1 MPTEINVGDDFVAG
15 IAPTTAPKNLLPSE
29 HGLKHDFKP
38 WHKPRKHWIR
48 INQWCAETTELI
60 KQFKKRENKV
70 LTYLSLPGPDML
82 DIRALHDEC
91 NKQGYSIKYL
101 GFNDPS
107 VETDNEQTELNISRN
122 ELANLP
128 GIHPDSQ
135 IVPDRFEAIAST
147 EKVAYQHLENF
158 GSFDVVNL
166 DLCNSVAAHVPLE
179 RQETYFSAIAALVE
193 HQSKNRTAPWLL
205 FVTTRVNDSTTTVN
219 PNALRKLLEC
229 LKANIQ
235 QHPQFRTDL
244 NNVLRLDAAM
254 INDAVSGSKKLKPK
268 ELYHAFT
275 VAFGKWLLRYLASG
289 APTWTLDMLSSWAY
303 HVHHQNDTPDMLSLA
318 YKCMPI
324 VKPKTDHFK
333 LGHNPH
339 GVNTQASISERDAAL
354 KLIPIVQD
362 VRNLDI
368 RLKNDANEL
377 KTIVDEAAKL
387 MELARYDRNA
397 YIKTFSHG

>member
-1 MPTEINVGDDFVAG
+1 MQPGINVGDDFVNG
-15 IAPTTAPKNLLPSE
+15 IAPTTAPKNLLPS
-29 HGLKHDFKP
+29 KHVFKA

-48 INQWCAETTELI
+48 INQWCAETAELI
-60 KQFKKRENKV
+60 KQLKQRDNKV

-91 NKQGYSIKYL
+91 IKHGYSVKYL

-128 GIHPDSQ
+128 GIHPDSL

-147 EKVAYQHLENF
+147 EKVAVAYQHLESF

-166 DLCNSVAAHVPLE
+166 DLCNSVAAYVPLE
-179 RQETYFSAIAALVE
+179 RQETYFSAIMALVD
-193 HQSKNRTAPWLL
+193 HQSKNRTVPWLL
-205 FVTTRVNDSTTTVN
+205 FVTTRVDDDTVN
-219 PNALRKLLEC
+219 QKALRRLLDC
-229 LKANIQ
+229 VKVNVQ
-235 QHPQFRTDL
+235 QHPQFSTDL
-244 NNVLRLDAAM
+244 KAVLNLDAVT
-254 INDAVSGSKKLKPK
+254 INNAANGDIKLKSK

-275 VAFGKWLLRYLASG
+275 VAFGKWLLRLLGSS
-289 APTWTLDMLSSWAY
+289 PPVWTLDMLSSWAY
-303 HVHHQNDTPDMLSLA
+303 HVNHKNISPDMLSLA
-318 YKCMPI
+318 FKCMPV

-339 GVNTQASISERDAAL
+339 VGNDQASISERDAAIR
-354 KLIPIVQD
+354 LIPMVKD
-362 VRNLDI
+362 VRNIDT

-377 KTIVDEAAKL
+377 KSTIEGAATL
-387 MELARYDRNA
+387 MELARYDKNA
-397 YIKTFSHG
+397 YIKEFSQG

>member
-1 MPTEINVGDDFVAG
+1 MQTEINAADDFVKG

-29 HGLKHDFKP
+29 HGFKHDFKP

-60 KQFKKRENKV
+60 KQFKNRDNKV

-91 NKQGYSIKYL
+91 IKLEYKIKYL

-107 VETDNEQTELNISRN
+107 VEIDNEQTELNISRN

-147 EKVAYQHLENF
+147 EKVAVAFQHLESF

-179 RQETYFSAIAALVE
+179 RQETYFSAIAALIE
-193 HQSKNRTAPWLL
+193 HQSKNRTEPWLL
-205 FVTTRVNDSTTTVN
+205 FVTTRVDADRVN
-219 PNALRKLLEC
+219 PKALRGLLNC
-229 LKANIQ
+229 VKANVQQHQQFRDALKA
-235 QHPQFRTDL
+235 
-244 NNVLRLDAAM
+244 VLSLDATT
-254 INDAVSGSKKLKPK
+254 INNAANGDIKLKPR

-275 VAFGKWLLRYLASG
+275 VAFGKWLLRFLASS
-289 APTWTLDMLSSWAY
+289 PPIWTLDMLSSWAY
-303 HVHHQNDTPDMLSLA
+303 HVHHQNGAPDMLSLA
-318 YKCMPI
+318 YKCMPV

-339 GVNTQASISERDAAL
+339 GNSTQASVSEHEAAL
-354 KLIPIVQD
+354 KLIPMVKGVCNID
-362 VRNLDI
+362 T
-368 RLKNDANEL
+368 RLANDAAEL
-377 KTIVDEAAKL
+377 KATIADAARL
-387 MELARYDRNA
+387 MELARYDRSA
-397 YIKTFSHG
+397 YIKKFSS